1 MVWVGELG
9 RITYVFTYI
18 HAHTLT
24 HTHTHT
30 HILHC
35 VCVCVCVCMYVC
47 IHTLG
52 DAATRIQGK
61 EATAHFAG
69 NTLYHSLTLMVL
81 HWAHQRPL
89 IELTVVF
96 VKLLGV
102 QTSLFAAHGLP
113 PRKVCVGAL
122 GCVPEPLRA
131 RGDVLVV
138 PKQHVQRPASMLG
151 LPLQL
156 ADEREYSLAEILKSQ
171 RFG

>member
-1 MVWVGELG
+1 MCV
-9 RITYVFTYI
+9 YVY
-18 HAHTLT
+18 TLR
-24 HTHTHT
+24 
-30 HILHC
+30 
-35 VCVCVCVCMYVC
+35 
-47 IHTLG
+47 

-96 VKLLGV
+96 VKLLGA

-122 GCVPEPLRA
+122 GGVPESLRA
-131 RGDVLVV
+131 RCDVFMV

-156 ADEREYSLAEILKSQ
+156 ADERQYSLAEILKSQ
-171 RFG
+171 LYIIYYIKSLESTFFSCIFANSSSPLSS